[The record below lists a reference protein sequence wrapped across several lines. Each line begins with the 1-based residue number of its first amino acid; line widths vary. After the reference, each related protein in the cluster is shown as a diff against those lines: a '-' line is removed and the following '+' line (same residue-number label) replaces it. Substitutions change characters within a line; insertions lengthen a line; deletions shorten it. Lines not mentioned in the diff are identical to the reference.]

1 MRKIVLVAAFLL
13 AAAPLFADSDGGEGC
28 LGVDLGFSW
37 GHYYYSPFPD
47 AMGANIGLHY
57 EPPLTKE
64 LNLVVGARYNF
75 LYWSDTYDG
84 KEENMVYHLPQAG
97 VGIKFLFD
105 VYNILPYMGVGFT
118 FNVNAYDPNDAFAAR
133 RDRPAGV
140 RFAPGVYFD
149 LGADIYTGDDFSVG
163 FDLRYDWILDYL
175 YKDIKI
181 PNLFSFNL
189 RLNFLTLN

>member
-1 MRKIVLVAAFLL
+1 MSTRLMIVALL
-13 AAAPLFADSDGGEGC
+13 FVTAPLFAGAEDGEGC
-28 LGVDLGFSW
+28 FGVDLGFSW
-37 GHYYYSPFPD
+37 GHFYYSPFPD
-47 AMGANIGLHY
+47 AMGANVGLHY

-64 LNLVVGARYNF
+64 LNLVVGARYHF

-84 KEENMVYHLPQAG
+84 KEENMMYHLPQAG

-105 VYNILPYMGVGFT
+105 VYNILPYMGTGFT

-140 RFAPGVYFD
+140 RFAPGIYFD
-149 LGADIYTGDDFSVG
+149 LGADIYTSDDFSVG
-163 FDLRYDWILDYL
+163 LDMRYDWILDYL